1 MTSNNLSIKYSPCLV
16 TESYS
21 IKFYVLYPTF
31 RIITFLTNIH
41 YGNDMTA

>member
-21 IKFYVLYPTF
+21 IYILYLTL
-31 RIITFLTNIH
+31 RIITFLTNRH

>member
-1 MTSNNLSIKYSPCLV
+1 MTSNKLSVIYAPCLV

-21 IKFYVLYPTF
+21 IYVLYLIF
-31 RIITFLTNIH
+31 RIIAFLTKRH

>member
-21 IKFYVLYPTF
+21 IYVLYLTF
-31 RIITFLTNIH
+31 RIITFLTKRH

>member
-1 MTSNNLSIKYSPCLV
+1 MTSNNLSIKHSPCLV

-21 IKFYVLYPTF
+21 IYILYLTF
-31 RIITFLTNIH
+31 RIITFLTNRH

>member
-1 MTSNNLSIKYSPCLV
+1 MTSNKLSVIYFPCLV

-21 IKFYVLYPTF
+21 IYVLYLTF
-31 RIITFLTNIH
+31 RIITFLTNRH

>member
-1 MTSNNLSIKYSPCLV
+1 MTSNELSIVYSPCLV

-21 IKFYVLYPTF
+21 IYALYLTF
-31 RIITFLTNIH
+31 RIITFLTNRH